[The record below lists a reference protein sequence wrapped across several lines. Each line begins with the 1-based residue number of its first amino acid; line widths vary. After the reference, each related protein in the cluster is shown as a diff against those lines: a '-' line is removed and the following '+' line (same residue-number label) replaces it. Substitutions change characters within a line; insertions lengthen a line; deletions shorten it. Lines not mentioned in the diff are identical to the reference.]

1 MLMLMVGFLQW
12 WYTRGWARF
21 MEGFLNRLRGLTDF
35 FSLGLL
41 VKTFF
46 SPFRQISA
54 YGDDNASLQQQF
66 AQFWDKMLSRIIGAV
81 VRFLIIIGGIVT
93 LFVVTTVGFVL
104 TLAWP
109 LMPLMPIAGVVLS
122 IMGVTL

>member
-1 MLMLMVGFLQW
+1 
-12 WYTRGWARF
+12 
-21 MEGFLNRLRGLTDF
+21 MEGLLNRLRGLTDF

-54 YGDDNASLQQQF
+54 YEDDNASLQQQF

-81 VRFLIIIGGIVT
+81 VRFMIIIGGIVT
-93 LFVVTTVGFVL
+93 LFVVTTIGFVL

>member
-81 VRFLIIIGGIVT
+81 VRFMIIIGGIVT

>member
-46 SPFRQISA
+46 SLFRQISA

-81 VRFLIIIGGIVT
+81 VRFIIIIGGIVT

-122 IMGVTL
+122 IIGVTL

>member
-1 MLMLMVGFLQW
+1 MVGFLQW

-21 MEGFLNRLRGLTDF
+21 AEGLLNRLRGLTDF

-81 VRFLIIIGGIVT
+81 VRFMIIIGGIVT
-93 LFVVTTVGFVL
+93 LFVVTTIGFVL